1 MVVGITR
8 VSREEPLED
17 VADTSGVV
25 VAAIGSIQVD
35 TIIASSI
42 RVHIK
47 ILMEFSGENMRGY

>member
-8 VSREEPLED
+8 VSREEPLKD

-42 RVHIK
+42 RVPIK